1 MKKTFV
7 IDIDNLTTQTQEELL
22 GVLYHI
28 EDNLEYECKSVSNTI
43 NYLQE
48 ILFHN
53 DEEYEKLF
61 GNDMAIRIC
70 KANHFSLA
78 DINVY
83 GSTVHWIN
91 DSLNNL
97 QDLYDINE
105 DYVLPTKDENLIN
118 DYKKD
123 FLEEEE

>member
-1 MKKTFV
+1 MKKTIV
-7 IDIDNLTTQTQEELL
+7 IDIDNLSTKNQEELL
-22 GVLYHI
+22 DVLYHI
-28 EDNLEYECKSVSNTI
+28 EDNLGYKCKSVSSTI
-43 NYLQE
+43 DYLQK

-83 GSTVHWIN
+83 GSTVYWIN

-118 DYKKD
+118 DYKKEY
-123 FLEEEE
+123 LEEE

>member
-1 MKKTFV
+1 MKKTIV

-28 EDNLEYECKSVSNTI
+28 EDNLGYECKSVSSTI

-70 KANHFSLA
+70 KAHHFSLA
-78 DINVY
+78 DIKVY
-83 GSTVHWIN
+83 GSVVYWIN

-118 DYKKD
+118 DYKKE
-123 FLEEEE
+123 FLNED

>member
-1 MKKTFV
+1 MKKTIV
-7 IDIDNLTTQTQEELL
+7 IDIDNLSTKNQEELL
-22 GVLYHI
+22 DVLYHI
-28 EDNLEYECKSVSNTI
+28 EDNLDYECKSVSSTI

-83 GSTVHWIN
+83 GSTVYWIN

-118 DYKKD
+118 DYKKEY
-123 FLEEEE
+123 LEEE

>member
-1 MKKTFV
+1 MKKTIV

-28 EDNLEYECKSVSNTI
+28 EDNLEYECKSVSSTI
-43 NYLQE
+43 DYLQK

-83 GSTVHWIN
+83 GSTVYWIN

-118 DYKKD
+118 DYKKEY
-123 FLEEEE
+123 LEEE

>member
-1 MKKTFV
+1 MKKTIV
-7 IDIDNLTTQTQEELL
+7 IDIDNLATQNQEELL

-28 EDNLEYECKSVSNTI
+28 EDNLGYECKSVSSTI

-83 GSTVHWIN
+83 GSTVYWIN

-118 DYKKD
+118 DYKKEY
-123 FLEEEE
+123 LEEE

>member
-1 MKKTFV
+1 MKKTIV
-7 IDIDNLTTQTQEELL
+7 IDIDNLTTQNQEELL
-22 GVLYHI
+22 DALYRI
-28 EDNLEYECKSVSNTI
+28 EANLEYKCKSVSSTI

-61 GNDMAIRIC
+61 GNDMAVRIC

-83 GSTVHWIN
+83 GSTVYWIN

-118 DYKKD
+118 DYKKEY
-123 FLEEEE
+123 LEEE

>member
-1 MKKTFV
+1 MKKTIV

-22 GVLYHI
+22 DVLYHI
-28 EDNLEYECKSVSNTI
+28 EDNLEYECKSVSSTI

-83 GSTVHWIN
+83 GSTVYWIN

-105 DYVLPTKDENLIN
+105 DYVLPTKDETLIN
-118 DYKKD
+118 DYKKEY
-123 FLEEEE
+123 LEEE

>member
-1 MKKTFV
+1 MKKTIV
-7 IDIDNLTTQTQEELL
+7 IDIDNLTTKNQEELL

-28 EDNLEYECKSVSNTI
+28 EDNLGYECKSVSSTI

-83 GSTVHWIN
+83 GSTVYWIN

-118 DYKKD
+118 DYKKEY
-123 FLEEEE
+123 LEEE

>member
-1 MKKTFV
+1 MKKTIV
-7 IDIDNLTTQTQEELL
+7 IDIDNLTTQNQEELL
-22 GVLYHI
+22 DALYRI
-28 EDNLEYECKSVSNTI
+28 EANLEYKCKSVSSTI

-83 GSTVHWIN
+83 GSTVYWIN

-105 DYVLPTKDENLIN
+105 DYVLPTKDEKLIN
-118 DYKKD
+118 DYKKE
-123 FLEEEE
+123 FLEEE

>member
-1 MKKTFV
+1 MKKTIV
-7 IDIDNLTTQTQEELL
+7 IDIDNLTTQSQEELL

-28 EDNLEYECKSVSNTI
+28 EDNLGYECKSVSSTI

-61 GNDMAIRIC
+61 GSDMAIRIC

-78 DINVY
+78 DIKVY
-83 GSTVHWIN
+83 GSIVYWIN

-118 DYKKD
+118 DYKKEI
-123 FLEEEE
+123 LNEE

>member
-1 MKKTFV
+1 MKKTIV
-7 IDIDNLTTQTQEELL
+7 IDIDELSTKNQQELL
-22 GVLYHI
+22 DVLYHI
-28 EDNLEYECKSVSNTI
+28 EDDLEYECKSVSSTI

-78 DINVY
+78 DIKVY
-83 GSTVHWIN
+83 GSVVYWIN

-105 DYVLPTKDENLIN
+105 DYVLPTKDKNLIN
-118 DYKKD
+118 DYKKEY
-123 FLEEEE
+123 LEEE

>member
-1 MKKTFV
+1 MKKTIV

-28 EDNLEYECKSVSNTI
+28 EDNLGYECKSVSNTI

-61 GNDMAIRIC
+61 GSDMAIRIC

-78 DINVY
+78 DIKAY
-83 GSTVHWIN
+83 GSTVYWIN

-105 DYVLPTKDENLIN
+105 DYVLPTKDEKLIN
-118 DYKKD
+118 DYKKE
-123 FLEEEE
+123 FLEEE

>member
-1 MKKTFV
+1 MKKTIV

-28 EDNLEYECKSVSNTI
+28 EDNLGYKCKSVSSTI
-43 NYLQE
+43 DYLQK

-83 GSTVHWIN
+83 GSTVYWIN

-105 DYVLPTKDENLIN
+105 DFVLPTKDENLIN
-118 DYKKD
+118 DYKKEY
-123 FLEEEE
+123 LEEE

>member
-1 MKKTFV
+1 MKKTIV
-7 IDIDNLTTQTQEELL
+7 IDIDNLTTQNQEELL
-22 GVLYHI
+22 DALYRI
-28 EDNLEYECKSVSNTI
+28 EANLEYKCKSVSSTI

-83 GSTVHWIN
+83 GSTVYWIN

-118 DYKKD
+118 DYKKEY
-123 FLEEEE
+123 LEED

>member
-1 MKKTFV
+1 MKKTIV

-28 EDNLEYECKSVSNTI
+28 EDNLGYECKSVSSTI
-43 NYLQE
+43 DYLQK

-78 DINVY
+78 DIKVY
-83 GSTVHWIN
+83 GSVVYWIN

-118 DYKKD
+118 DYKKE
-123 FLEEEE
+123 FLEEE

>member
-83 GSTVHWIN
+83 GSTVYWIN

>member
-1 MKKTFV
+1 MKKTIV

-28 EDNLEYECKSVSNTI
+28 EDNLGYECKSVSSTI

-83 GSTVHWIN
+83 GSTVYWIN

-105 DYVLPTKDENLIN
+105 DYVLPTKDETLIN
-118 DYKKD
+118 DYKKEY
-123 FLEEEE
+123 LEEE

>member
-1 MKKTFV
+1 MKKTIV
-7 IDIDNLTTQTQEELL
+7 IDIDNLTAKNQEELL
-22 GVLYHI
+22 DILYHI
-28 EDNLEYECKSVSNTI
+28 EDNLDYECKSVSSTI

-53 DEEYEKLF
+53 DEDYEKLF

-83 GSTVHWIN
+83 GSTVYWIN

-118 DYKKD
+118 DYKKEY
-123 FLEEEE
+123 LEEE